1 MVVFHEKKRYNETI
15 SFIFTKKRERG
26 NVMGLYSFKGGIHP
40 DYHKQETASKPL
52 EVMKPPEQVV
62 IPMLQ
67 HIRVDCQ
74 PLVAKGDSV
83 KMGQK
88 IGESDAFLS
97 APVHSSVSGQVIA
110 VEPRPHQ
117 NGSRVMSVVI
127 QNDFQDLPAQRI
139 CEKDSVAQMSA
150 EEIRHVVREA
160 GIVGMGGA
168 GFPVHIKLDI
178 PKGKACD
185 TVIVNGAECE
195 PYLSSDHHSMLQY
208 SDELVYGL
216 RAVMKAVGAQ
226 KGIIAIE
233 DNKRDAE
240 QLLCGKTKDMAEIEV
255 ALLETKYPQGSE
267 KHIIKTVLGKEVPSG
282 ALPIDVGVV
291 VNNVDTCISICR
303 AIRDGMPPVK
313 RCITVSGGCVREP
326 KVLEARIGTPFETL
340 VEAAGGMI
348 EEPLKIIVGGPMM
361 GQCQVDLSASMV
373 KTSSGLL
380 LLSERE
386 TGIFEEGPCL
396 RCGKCVDACPM
407 NLMPM
412 LLSVAG
418 RKKKV
423 EQSIKLHAVDCL
435 ECGCCTYSCPSHRY
449 LLEGIRMAKQHAA
462 ART

>member
-1 MVVFHEKKRYNETI
+1 
-15 SFIFTKKRERG
+15 
-26 NVMGLYSFKGGIHP
+26 MGLYSFKGGIHP
-40 DYHKQETASKPL
+40 DYHKQETAEKPL
-52 EVMKPPEQVV
+52 EVMAPPKEVV

-67 HIRVDCQ
+67 HIRVACQ
-74 PLVAKGDSV
+74 PLVAKGDMV

-97 APVHSSVSGQVIA
+97 APVHASVSGQVVA

-117 NGSRVMSVVI
+117 NGTRVMSIVI
-127 QNDFQDLPAQRI
+127 QNDFQDTPAERI
-139 CEKDSVAQMSA
+139 STKDNLEDMSV
-150 EEIRHVVREA
+150 EEIRRCVREA
-160 GIVGMGGA
+160 GLVGMGGA

-178 PKGKACD
+178 PKGKHCD

-195 PYLSSDHHSMLQY
+195 PYLSSDHHSMLNY
-208 SDELVYGL
+208 SDELIYGL
-216 RAVMKAVGAQ
+216 RAVMKAAGAE
-226 KGIIAIE
+226 KGIIAVE

-240 QLLCGKTKDMAEIEV
+240 QLLCDKTKDIPEIEV

-282 ALPIDVGVV
+282 KLPIDVGVV

-303 AIRDGMPPVK
+303 AIRDGMPPIV
-313 RCITVSGGCVREP
+313 RRITVAGGGVKEP
-326 KVLEARIGTPFETL
+326 KVLEARIGTPFEAL
-340 VEAAGGMI
+340 VEAAGGVA
-348 EEPLKIIVGGPMM
+348 EEPLKIVAGGPMM
-361 GQCQVDLSASMV
+361 GHCQYDLGASV
-373 KTSSGLL
+373 IKTSSGLL
-380 LLSERE
+380 LLTEQE
-386 TGIFEEGPCL
+386 IGIFDEGPCL

-418 RKKKV
+418 RRKNV
-423 EQSIKLHAVDCL
+423 EQSVKLHATDCL

-449 LLEGIRMAKQHAA
+449 LLEGIRMAKQHAV